1 MKSRHILATSVV
13 IMLASTEV
21 ITAADK
27 PAKPAAPPKVAPAKT
42 APAKPAPAAK
52 DDAAKPAAKPAPAEA
67 APAAPAVEIKDPV
80 AIVDGQEIK
89 VAEVEAA
96 LAGFLAQQHKTA
108 ADVPP
113 DQKPRIYRSIV
124 DDMIVEKIIKKRSAE
139 EKITDED
146 IAKVYDGFKKN
157 VGGSEEELK
166 KQIEANGETVEGVKK
181 NIRTRLQAQHWVDGQ
196 LAGKIDVADTDAEN
210 FYKQNPEQFKMP
222 ERVRASHILIKVEPE
237 AKPDDVVAKQ
247 KAAGVV
253 LARVKKGEDFGKL
266 ADELSEDPSAKQNHG
281 DLDFF
286 QKEQMVPEF
295 ADAAFKMKKGDV
307 SPEPVRSQFGYHI
320 IKVTDRKDA
329 ETMQL
334 DEVKPKLLAFLKN
347 QKRETELM
355 KLAKDLRSKAD
366 VKINL
371 PELPKEPEGA
381 QLAPGDEPP
390 VK

>member
-1 MKSRHILATSVV
+1 MKSRHILATSVA
-13 IMLASTEV
+13 IMLASTQV
-21 ITAADK
+21 VTAADK
-27 PAKPAAPPKVAPAKT
+27 PAKPAAPPKAAPAKT
-42 APAKPAPAAK
+42 TPAKPAQAAK
-52 DDAAKPAAKPAPAEA
+52 EDAAKPAPAEA
-67 APAAPAVEIKDPV
+67 SPASEIKDPV
-80 AIVDGQEIK
+80 AVVDGQEIK

-108 ADVPP
+108 ADMPP
-113 DQKPRIYRSIV
+113 EQKPRIYRSIV
-124 DDMIVEKIIKKRSAE
+124 DDMIVEKIIMKRSAE
-139 EKITDED
+139 EKVTDED

-196 LAGKIDVADTDAEN
+196 LSGKIDVGDADAEK
-210 FYKQNPEQFKMP
+210 FYKNNPEQFKMP

-247 KAAGVV
+247 KAAGAV

-307 SPEPVRSQFGYHI
+307 SAEPVRSQFGYHI

-334 DEVKPKLLAFLKN
+334 EEVKPKLLAFLKN
-347 QKRETELM
+347 QKREAELM
-355 KLAKDLRSKAD
+355 KLAQDLRSKAD

-371 PELPKEPEGA
+371 PDLPKDPSGA
-381 QLAPGDEPP
+381 QPAPGDEPP
-390 VK
+390 AK

>member
-1 MKSRHILATSVV
+1 MKSRHILATSVAL
-13 IMLASTEV
+13 MLASTEV
-21 ITAADK
+21 VTAADK
-27 PAKPAAPPKVAPAKT
+27 PAKPAAPPKEAPAKT
-42 APAKPAPAAK
+42 APAKPATAAK
-52 DDAAKPAAKPAPAEA
+52 GETAKPAAPAKPAPAD
-67 APAAPAVEIKDPV
+67 AAPAVEIKDPV
-80 AIVDGQEIK
+80 AVVDGQEIK

-96 LAGFLAQQHKTA
+96 LAGILAQQRKSP

-113 DQKPRIYRSIV
+113 EQKPMIYRSIV
-124 DDMIVEKIIKKRSAE
+124 DDMIVEKIITKRSAE

-157 VGGSEEELK
+157 FGSEEDLK

-181 NIRTRLQAQHWVDGQ
+181 NIRTRLQAQHWVDAQ
-196 LAGKIDVADTDAEN
+196 LAGKIDVADTDAEE
-210 FYKQNPEQFKMP
+210 FYKKNPEQFKMP
-222 ERVRASHILIKVEPE
+222 ERVRASHILIKVEAE

-247 KAAGVV
+247 KAANAV

-295 ADAAFKMKKGDV
+295 ADAAFKMKTGDV
-307 SPEPVRSQFGYHI
+307 STEPVRSQFGYHI
-320 IKVTDRKDA
+320 IKVTDHKEA
-329 ETMQL
+329 ETMKL

-355 KLAKDLRSKAD
+355 KLAQELRSKAD

-371 PELPKEPEGA
+371 PELPKQPAGG
-381 QLAPGDEPP
+381 LPAPDDAPP
-390 VK
+390 K

>member
-1 MKSRHILATSVV
+1 MKSRHILATSVA

-21 ITAADK
+21 VTAADK

-42 APAKPAPAAK
+42 TPAKPAQAAK
-52 DDAAKPAAKPAPAEA
+52 EDAAKPAPVAASPAS
-67 APAAPAVEIKDPV
+67 EIKDPV
-80 AIVDGQEIK
+80 AVVDGQEIK

-108 ADVPP
+108 ADMPP
-113 DQKPRIYRSIV
+113 EQKPRIYRSIV
-124 DDMIVEKIIKKRSAE
+124 DDMIVEKIITKRAAE
-139 EKITDED
+139 EKVTDED

-196 LAGKIDVADTDAEN
+196 LEGKIEVGDADAED
-210 FYKQNPEQFKMP
+210 FYKKNPEQFKMP

-237 AKPDDVVAKQ
+237 AKPDDVKAKQ
-247 KAAGVV
+247 KAAGAV
-253 LARVKKGEDFGKL
+253 LDRVKKGEDFGKL

-307 SPEPVRSQFGYHI
+307 SAEPVRSQFGYHI
-320 IKVTDRKDA
+320 IKVTDRKEAATVPLDQVA
-329 ETMQL
+329 EK
-334 DEVKPKLLAFLKN
+334 VKQFLSG
-347 QKRETELM
+347 QKKQE
-355 KLAKDLRSKAD
+355 KAD
-366 VKINL
+366 AFIASLKQKSKIEVL
-371 PELPKEPEGA
+371 M
-381 QLAPGDEPP
+381 
-390 VK
+390 